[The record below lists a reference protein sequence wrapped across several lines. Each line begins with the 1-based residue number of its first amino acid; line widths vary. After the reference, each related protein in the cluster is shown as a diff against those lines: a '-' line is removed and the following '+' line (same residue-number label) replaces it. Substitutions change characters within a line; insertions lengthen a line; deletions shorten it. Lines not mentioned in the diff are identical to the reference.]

1 MIFNILNSGAQLI
14 LTHATAVLGFILALL
29 VTSRAFREKKRPGN
43 FFAWFFFV
51 LFVPLIAGPLYLIF
65 GGRKSRKTTQIK
77 RRVTQEA
84 LALSGSETHDSARIA
99 IDKTAGNKITL
110 LPNGE
115 VFYDRI
121 CQEIKEAK
129 TTIHIATYIF
139 GKGAPATKIAE
150 LLAQQARN
158 GLTVRLLLDSL
169 GCWNTTRRLRC
180 RLRSAGVEVA
190 MFMPVIPFQT
200 HSNANL
206 RNHRKLAIFDHRCAL
221 VGGHNIDRRFI
232 GANHDP
238 TRFADLSVAISGPAV
253 AHLSRTFIADW
264 AFATRRN
271 AAAFKPTLE
280 YQPEKRG
287 NSAINV
293 IASGPDVPNDPL
305 WEQILLLINT
315 FKEQLTIITP
325 YFIPDEVIFQTLIV
339 QARSKKKIRIILPL
353 RSNHAIT
360 DIARHNYLEG
370 LHEAGVEIRFFTERM
385 LHAKLTIADDSHA
398 LLGSANIDMRSL
410 FLNFEIGLLHHAK
423 SDITALTAW
432 ADSINEKSIDYEAAI
447 KKEGFLPS
455 RTAAS
460 FVRLIEPLL

>member
-1 MIFNILNSGAQLI
+1 MFEILSSGAQLI

-29 VTSRAFREKKRPGN
+29 VISRAFREKRRPGN

-51 LFVPLIAGPLYLIF
+51 LSVPLIAGPLYLIF

-77 RRVTQEA
+77 RRVTKEA
-84 LALSGSETHDSARIA
+84 LALSGSVTQDSEAVA
-99 IDKTAGNKITL
+99 INKTAGNEVTL
-110 LPNGE
+110 LPDGE
-115 VFYDRI
+115 AFYERI
-121 CQEIKEAK
+121 CHEIKEAK
-129 TTIHIATYIF
+129 TAIHIATYIF
-139 GKGAPATKIAE
+139 GKDAPAPQIAE
-150 LLAQQARN
+150 LLAQQARK

-169 GCWNTTRRLRC
+169 GCWNTTRGLRH

-206 RNHRKLAIFDHRCAL
+206 RNHRKLAIFDHRRAL

-232 GANHDP
+232 GDKFDP
-238 TRFADLSVAISGPAV
+238 ARFVDLSVAIAGPAV

-271 AAAFKPTLE
+271 PAAFKPTLE
-280 YQPEKRG
+280 FQPEERG
-287 NSAINV
+287 KSSISV

-315 FKEQLTIITP
+315 FEEQLTIITP
-325 YFIPDEVIFQTLIV
+325 YFIPDEVIFQSLIV
-339 QARSKKKIRIILPL
+339 QARSKKQIRLILPL
-353 RSNHAIT
+353 RSNHSIT
-360 DIARHNYLEG
+360 DIARHNYLQL
-370 LHEAGVEIRFFTERM
+370 LHEAGVEIRFFPERM
-385 LHAKLTIADDSHA
+385 LHAKLIIADESHA

-432 ADSINEKSIDYEAAI
+432 AESINAKSIDYQAAI
-447 KKEGFLPS
+447 KEKGFFPN
-455 RTAAS
+455 RAAAC

>member
-1 MIFNILNSGAQLI
+1 MIEILSNGAQLI

-29 VTSRAFREKKRPGN
+29 VISRAFREKRRPGN

-51 LFVPLIAGPLYLIF
+51 LSVPLIAGPLYLIF

-77 RRVTQEA
+77 RRVTKEA
-84 LALSGSETHDSARIA
+84 LALSGSGTQDSEAVA
-99 IDKTAGNKITL
+99 INKTAGNEVTL
-110 LPNGE
+110 LPDGE
-115 VFYDRI
+115 AFYERI
-121 CQEIKEAK
+121 CHEIKEAK
-129 TTIHIATYIF
+129 TAIHIATYIF
-139 GKGAPATKIAE
+139 GKDAPAAQIAE
-150 LLAQQARN
+150 LLAQQARK
-158 GLTVRLLLDSL
+158 GLKVRLLLDSL
-169 GCWNTTRRLRC
+169 GCWNTTRGLRHH
-180 RLRSAGVEVA
+180 LRSAGVEVA

-206 RNHRKLAIFDHRCAL
+206 RNHRKLAIFDHRRAL

-232 GANHDP
+232 GDKFDP
-238 TRFADLSVAISGPAV
+238 ARFVDLSVAITGPAV

-271 AAAFKPTLE
+271 PAAFKPTLE
-280 YQPEKRG
+280 FQPKEQGK
-287 NSAINV
+287 SAINV

-325 YFIPDEVIFQTLIV
+325 YFIPDEVIFQSLIV
-339 QARSKKKIRIILPL
+339 QARSKKQIRLILPL
-353 RSNHAIT
+353 RSNHTIT
-360 DIARHNYLEG
+360 DIARHNYLQL

-385 LHAKLTIADDSHA
+385 LHAKLIIADESHA

-423 SDITALTAW
+423 SDITALTSW
-432 ADSINEKSIDYEAAI
+432 ADSINAKSIGYEAAI
-447 KKEGFLPS
+447 KEKGFLPN
-455 RTAAS
+455 RAAAC